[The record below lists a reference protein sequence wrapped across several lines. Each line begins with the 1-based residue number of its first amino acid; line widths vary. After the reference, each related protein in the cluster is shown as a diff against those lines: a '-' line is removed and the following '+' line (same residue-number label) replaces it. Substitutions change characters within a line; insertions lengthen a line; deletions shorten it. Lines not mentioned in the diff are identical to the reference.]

1 MKHFFLSAF
10 LLFAMVAC
18 SQVSDSAKNKI
29 TDQEYLGMYYWDLTD
44 ARDKTEQRLEEL
56 FVREDR
62 PIRIHFDKN
71 RFAVENTCNRM
82 GGTYTL
88 LQDSTLSFGRMAA
101 TMMLCSNDK
110 LNRLDQKVH
119 SVLQGDFSYFLSV
132 SEKPKLVLKKSDGE
146 TLHFSGVPTPET
158 RYGSAGETIFLEV
171 AAQTRACSHPLN
183 PTKPCLQIREIYY
196 DKSGIKTGNSGDF
209 ENLYQPIEGYTHTPG
224 IRNVLRVKRFKVQNP
239 AADASSIAYVLDL
252 VVESEVVKP

>member
-1 MKHFFLSAF
+1 MRKVKTASREG
-10 LLFAMVAC
+10 
-18 SQVSDSAKNKI
+18 AKTRRKSRA
-29 TDQEYLGMYYWDLTD
+29 EPVVYGPLV
-44 ARDKTEQRLEEL
+44 K
-56 FVREDR
+56 
-62 PIRIHFDKN
+62 
-71 RFAVENTCNRM
+71 
-82 GGTYTL
+82 GG
-88 LQDSTLSFGRMAA
+88 
-101 TMMLCSNDK
+101 CCI
-110 LNRLDQKVH
+110 
-119 SVLQGDFSYFLSV
+119 
-132 SEKPKLVLKKSDGE
+132 
-146 TLHFSGVPTPET
+146 
-158 RYGSAGETIFLEV
+158 AGETIFLEV